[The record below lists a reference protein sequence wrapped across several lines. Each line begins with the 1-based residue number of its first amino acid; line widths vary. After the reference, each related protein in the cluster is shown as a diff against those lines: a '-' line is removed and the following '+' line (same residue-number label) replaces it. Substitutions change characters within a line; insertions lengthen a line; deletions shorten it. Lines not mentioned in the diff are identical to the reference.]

1 MKKYLANIVTTS
13 RMIGAAFLFMCN
25 DFTTP
30 YLIVYVYCGF
40 TDFID
45 GPIARKTG
53 SSSSLGAALDTIGDV
68 LTYLS
73 FVKIFIMKGLI
84 PWWLLVWLGINIA
97 VGFGAAF
104 FALKKFG
111 KFYLPHTYLGKSL
124 GAFLF
129 AFPVAAHFGFAHPW
143 MIVSCTVMSLVLLE
157 LIYIQIR
164 NKTAKDFIPTIFH
177 VDK

>member
-1 MKKYLANIVTTS
+1 MFSKDDHYDS
-13 RMIGAAFLFMCN
+13 
-25 DFTTP
+25 
-30 YLIVYVYCGF
+30 
-40 TDFID
+40 
-45 GPIARKTG
+45 
-53 SSSSLGAALDTIGDV
+53 
-68 LTYLS
+68 
-73 FVKIFIMKGLI
+73 KI
-84 PWWLLVWLGINIA
+84 LL
-97 VGFGAAF
+97 F

-143 MIVSCTVMSLVLLE
+143 MVVSCTVMSLVLLE